1 MGVLLFL
8 NRLRRDERGF
18 SIIEATTSGLVV
30 IVGVLGAFIALDAGA
45 RTTHDA
51 QRTEQ
56 AVAVAQREIERLKAV
71 PYDDLGM
78 ATMPAPSTGDVRD
91 PDRWVEGT
99 KLVLAQRYRDAA
111 STRITRGAEE
121 LVSGGVVTP
130 GPDAFDSG
138 GTRGT
143 IHPYVTWRDEACAAD
158 GCTGAQ
164 DQKRITV
171 AVVLEEGA
179 GGFAPKPI
187 WVSTVVVDPE
197 AAPPGEEVAPSAS
210 VNGESVTGEPVTAQA
225 FYLYDTPCSQASRRE
240 PSAGHPTH
248 ATATDTCTGE
258 QVPDLMGPAAPP
270 GSTDDSIILPRYDF
284 SSDVT
289 RTDAAGA
296 VLRRDGAPTCPVDNL
311 DPTTDPTVVHRWATP
326 AFPSSFSTPTTGA
339 RTGFS
344 FVSRTLSGVSGEVTI
359 CVRLHALSDPAKR
372 LGAGTYRLAQWPTQP
387 KSVAFTLD
395 HDAFTLAQGDRLVL
409 TVSLASASQQDL
421 ELRYDHPDDRTFIS
435 VATTTPLS

>member
-1 MGVLLFL
+1 VGLLLLL

-99 KLVLAQRYRDAA
+99 KLVLAERYRDAA

-197 AAPPGEEVAPSAS
+197 AVPPGEQVAPSAS
-210 VNGESVTGEPVTAQA
+210 VGSGTPVTAQA
-225 FYLYDTPCSQASRRE
+225 FYLYDTPCSQASRQA
-240 PSAGHPTH
+240 PSASHPTR
-248 ATATDTCTGE
+248 ATATDTCAGE
-258 QVPDLMGPAAPP
+258 QVPDLMGSAAPP
-270 GSTDDSIILPRYDF
+270 GSTDGSILPRYNF

-296 VLRRDGAPTCPVDNL
+296 ALRRDSATSCPV
-311 DPTTDPTVVHRWATP
+311 TSTDPTVVHRWASP
-326 AFPSSFSTPTTGA
+326 AFPASFSTPTTGA

-344 FVSRTLSGVSGEVTI
+344 LVSRTLSGLSGEVTI

>member
-1 MGVLLFL
+1 MGLLQLL

-18 SIIEATTSGLVV
+18 SIIESTTSGLVV
-30 IVGVLGAFIALDAGA
+30 IVGVLGAFLALDAGA

-56 AVAVAQREIERLKAV
+56 AVAVAQRDVERLKAV
-71 PYDDLGM
+71 PYDELGM
-78 ATMPAPSTGDVRD
+78 ATMPAPSTGDVRN

-99 KLVLAQRYRDAA
+99 KLALAERYRDAA
-111 STRITRGAEE
+111 STRITPGAEE

-143 IHPYVTWRDEACAAD
+143 IHPYVTWRDEVCASA
-158 GCTGAQ
+158 GCTGTQ

-187 WVSTVVVDPE
+187 WVSTVVVNPE
-197 AAPPGEEVAPSAS
+197 AAPPGENVAPSAS
-210 VNGESVTGEPVTAQA
+210 VGSGKPVTAQA
-225 FYLYDTPCSQASRRE
+225 FYLHDTPCSLNSRQV
-240 PSAGHPTH
+240 PSVDHPTH
-248 ATATDTCTGE
+248 VTATDTCTGG
-258 QVPDLMGPAAPP
+258 QVPDLITPGAPP
-270 GSTDDSIILPRYDF
+270 GSADGSILPRYNF
-284 SSDVT
+284 SSDVA
-289 RTDAAGA
+289 RTGAAGA
-296 VLRRDGAPTCPVDNL
+296 ALRRDGATSCPVGS
-311 DPTTDPTVVHRWATP
+311 TDPTVVHRWATP
-326 AFPSSFSTPTTGA
+326 AFLAPFSTPTTGA

-344 FVSRTLSGVSGEVTI
+344 LVSRTLSGLSGEVTV
-359 CVRLHALSDPAKR
+359 CVRLHAMSAPATR
-372 LGAGTYRLAQWPTQP
+372 LAAGSYTLAQWPSEP
-387 KSVAFTLD
+387 ESVAFVLK
-395 HDAFTLAQGDRLVL
+395 HEAFTIAAGDRLVL
-409 TVSLASASQQDL
+409 TVSLTSTSQQDL